1 MPNNAA
7 AEKAGSAKH
16 GNSATVRC
24 HCYLHY
30 QPFRSFSLLVRNQTE
45 DRRKSRRGDRIYVA
59 TGFSRTIS
67 FQRDAG
73 AALGIEQTLQ
83 MKAGERVVGI
93 ASQMRREKHHRL
105 WIIVSQLF
113 VASDIAR

>member
-45 DRRKSRRGDRIYVA
+45 DRRKSRRGDRIYV
-59 TGFSRTIS
+59 
-67 FQRDAG
+67 
-73 AALGIEQTLQ
+73 
-83 MKAGERVVGI
+83 
-93 ASQMRREKHHRL
+93 
-105 WIIVSQLF
+105 
-113 VASDIAR
+113 